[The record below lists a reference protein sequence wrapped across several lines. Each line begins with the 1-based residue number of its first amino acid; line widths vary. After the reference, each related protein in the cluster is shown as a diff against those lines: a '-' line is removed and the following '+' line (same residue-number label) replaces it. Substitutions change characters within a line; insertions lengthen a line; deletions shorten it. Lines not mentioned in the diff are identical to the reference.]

1 MQWRALARLL
11 GKVTAAERMLLPIDQ
26 TDNFSHT
33 QQQADA
39 LARNVA
45 RQNLGAEFASRMTRN
60 LATLD
65 GEFVETAAMPRELLF
80 WRAQRLVIA
89 LERLSDFVNRTR
101 QDAPRSAELAD
112 LRQDLRWSGE
122 FDVARF
128 AGRLRAYRLSLGGA
142 AR

>member
-1 MQWRALARLL
+1 MARAGVVARQGHRCRTHAAADRPDGQFLAY
-11 GKVTAAERMLLPIDQ
+11 TA
-26 TDNFSHT
+26 
-33 QQQADA
+33 QADA

-45 RQNLGAEFASRMTRN
+45 RQKLGAEFASRITRN

-112 LRQDLRWSGE
+112 LRQDLRWSVE

-128 AGRLRAYRLSLGGA
+128 AGRPRAYRLSLGGA